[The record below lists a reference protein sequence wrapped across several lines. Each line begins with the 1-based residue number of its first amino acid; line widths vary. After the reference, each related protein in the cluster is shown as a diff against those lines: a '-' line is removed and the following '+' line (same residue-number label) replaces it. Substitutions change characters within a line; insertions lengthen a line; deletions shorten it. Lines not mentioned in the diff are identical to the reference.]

1 MSQQQTIRMGAS
13 METEEGL
20 AIIDALNEVSDV
32 LAMEGDRVTFV
43 AEPPA
48 ALSAPERL
56 SAIELYRCP
65 RGVFLFV
72 QEPEGPHWGVA
83 VPRHLL

>member
-1 MSQQQTIRMGAS
+1 MTSQTISMGAS

-32 LAMEGDRVTFV
+32 LAMEGERVTFV

-48 ALSAPERL
+48 ALSGPERL
-56 SAIELYRCP
+56 AAIELYRCP
-65 RGVFLFV
+65 RGVFLLFK
-72 QEPEGPHWGVA
+72 EPAGAHWGVA
-83 VPRHLL
+83 VPRRLL